1 MTSNQDGINDVFM
14 ITGTSYELIS
24 MKIFNRWGQLIFK
37 DYNGRGW
44 DGRLPSGLKA
54 SNGSYHYFIEV
65 QPITRVLLQIL
76 IKYNGILNYLAI
88 NLFHFRI
95 ISLPVIHL

>member
-14 ITGTSYELIS
+14 ITGKLLMNLIS

-54 SNGSYHYFIEV
+54 SNGSYHYFIEI
-65 QPITRVLLQIL
+65 QLTRPLSNSK
-76 IKYNGILNYLAI
+76 KYNGILK
-88 NLFHFRI
+88 LFSH
-95 ISLPVIHL
+95 